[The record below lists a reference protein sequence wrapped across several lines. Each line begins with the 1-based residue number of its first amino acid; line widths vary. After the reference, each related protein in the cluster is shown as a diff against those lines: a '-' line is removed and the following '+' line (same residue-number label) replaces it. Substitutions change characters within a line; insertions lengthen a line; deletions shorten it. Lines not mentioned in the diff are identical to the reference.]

1 MEMMENP
8 TGLPHSHTPPLTPL
22 FPSDFLPVRERI
34 LRDFIEGLK
43 ALSVA
48 YIINIFFPYFSTA
61 KISALFLPLPG
72 PLTRHILSIDFFPI
86 FSCYYSLSGRRFQ
99 VPDRL
104 YIINTFFSLSKLH
117 AAPGVAPFLLLF
129 RLLQLRHR

>member
-1 MEMMENP
+1 MMENP

-61 KISALFLPLPG
+61 IIPAFF
-72 PLTRHILSIDFFPI
+72 SIPHRP
-86 FSCYYSLSGRRFQ
+86 SYTA
-99 VPDRL
+99 
-104 YIINTFFSLSKLH
+104 YIINIFF
-117 AAPGVAPFLLLF
+117 PYFQLLL
-129 RLLQLRHR
+129 

>member
-1 MEMMENP
+1 MENP

-22 FPSDFLPVRERI
+22 FPSDFLPIRKRI
-34 LRDFIEGLK
+34 LRDFIKGLK
-43 ALSVA
+43 ALRGA
-48 YIINIFFPYFSTA
+48 YIINRFFPYFSTA